1 VQGVVRLDRREGRVD
16 DLLGRHF
23 VLVTR
28 HAPHLSAPH
37 VAFLERIDAHVIP
50 MHQLEDLDG
59 RLTAWF
65 DEHGIEGV
73 LIRPDAYVFG
83 ATEWPDEVPALIDDL
98 HSHLTTT
105 TPRITADVH

>member
-1 VQGVVRLDRREGRVD
+1 MNLLREAHHAQVFRL
-16 DLLGRHF
+16 
-23 VLVTR
+23 LV
-28 HAPHLSAPH
+28 A
-37 VAFLERIDAHVIP
+37 
-50 MHQLEDLDG
+50 DLDG

-73 LIRPDAYVFG
+73 LIRPDSYVFG